1 MSRNLLSDFKN
12 RVYFTPISPARNI
25 VNDFVSD
32 ARERQKLQNKFREHV
47 GHGNVVKGTADL
59 VR

>member
-1 MSRNLLSDFKN
+1 MSGNLLFDFKN
-12 RVYFTPISPARNI
+12 RVYLTPISPATF

-32 ARERQKLQNKFREHV
+32 ARGRQKLQNKFREHV